1 MQDDKPR
8 GLVLLLQDGCLP
20 GQSAKP
26 PSACI
31 HHLAWSDE
39 QISCVAG
46 KEVDVIDGKNLRR
59 LALAYKVPIITT
71 VAGAKATTSALAG
84 MQKGPLHQVPLQD
97 YFPEA
102 AERSTVEF
110 KIVG

>member
-1 MQDDKPR
+1 MSVFQPPR
-8 GLVLLLQDGCLP
+8 CAFSITHGELCLLGANQTISFP
-20 GQSAKP
+20 AW
-26 PSACI
+26 AC
-31 HHLAWSDE
+31 HELTK
-39 QISCVAG
+39 CVVAG

>member
-1 MQDDKPR
+1 MC
-8 GLVLLLQDGCLP
+8 G
-20 GQSAKP
+20 
-26 PSACI
+26 AC
-31 HHLAWSDE
+31 AG
-39 QISCVAG
+39 AG

-71 VAGAKATTSALAG
+71 VAGAKATTAALAG
-84 MQKGPLHQVPLQD
+84 MKKGPLHQVPLQD

>member
-1 MQDDKPR
+1 MPT
-8 GLVLLLQDGCLP
+8 LEC
-20 GQSAKP
+20 
-26 PSACI
+26 
-31 HHLAWSDE
+31 H
-39 QISCVAG
+39 AG
-46 KEVDVIDGKNLRR
+46 KEVDVIDGKKLRR

-71 VAGAKATTSALAG
+71 VAGAKATTAALAG
-84 MQKGPLHQVPLQD
+84 MKQGPLHQVPLQD

>member
-1 MQDDKPR
+1 M
-8 GLVLLLQDGCLP
+8 L
-20 GQSAKP
+20 
-26 PSACI
+26 
-31 HHLAWSDE
+31 
-39 QISCVAG
+39 AG
-46 KEVDVIDGKNLRR
+46 KEVDVVDGKNLRR

-71 VAGAKATTSALAG
+71 VAGAKATTAALAG

-110 KIVG
+110 KVLG

>member
-1 MQDDKPR
+1 MVPLSSRKCGSGTCFSVVGPEAQ
-8 GLVLLLQDGCLP
+8 VAGC
-20 GQSAKP
+20 
-26 PSACI
+26 
-31 HHLAWSDE
+31 
-39 QISCVAG
+39 AG

-84 MQKGPLHQVPLQD
+84 MQRGPLHQVPLQD

>member
-1 MQDDKPR
+1 MCDPTCGGDISNCVCAFAGRIVPAA
-8 GLVLLLQDGCLP
+8 CSCILP
-20 GQSAKP
+20 GYMFDTLRLVVS
-26 PSACI
+26 
-31 HHLAWSDE
+31 
-39 QISCVAG
+39 G

-84 MQKGPLHQVPLQD
+84 MKKGPLHQVPLQD

-110 KIVG
+110 KVVG

>member
-1 MQDDKPR
+1 M
-8 GLVLLLQDGCLP
+8 CL
-20 GQSAKP
+20 K
-26 PSACI
+26 
-31 HHLAWSDE
+31 HLH
-39 QISCVAG
+39 CVASSCAVTCLCCVG
-46 KEVDVIDGKNLRR
+46 KEIDVIDGKNLRR

-71 VAGAKATTSALAG
+71 VAGAKATTAALAG
-84 MQKGPLHQVPLQD
+84 MKKGPLHQVPLQD

>member
-1 MQDDKPR
+1 MLQTLR
-8 GLVLLLQDGCLP
+8 VAATIVWRLLSGRNCGTDT
-20 GQSAKP
+20 
-26 PSACI
+26 
-31 HHLAWSDE
+31 
-39 QISCVAG
+39 CVSVVWPETQVADFAG

-84 MQKGPLHQVPLQD
+84 MQRGPLHQVPLQD

>member
-1 MQDDKPR
+1 MGAILGK
-8 GLVLLLQDGCLP
+8 L
-20 GQSAKP
+20 AKP
-26 PSACI
+26 AGACT
-31 HHLAWSDE
+31 HRLAWSDE
-39 QISCVAG
+39 QKSCVAG

>member
-1 MQDDKPR
+1 MQHARRWSLKGSNCAKLLCVTKSQTLPV
-8 GLVLLLQDGCLP
+8 VLSQHG
-20 GQSAKP
+20 ST
-26 PSACI
+26 
-31 HHLAWSDE
+31 
-39 QISCVAG
+39 CVAG

-71 VAGAKATTSALAG
+71 VAGAKATTSALTG
-84 MQKGPLHQVPLQD
+84 MKKGPLHQVPLQD

-110 KIVG
+110 KVVG

>member
-1 MQDDKPR
+1 MQDHKRDLWLSSCLLATVMVHP
-8 GLVLLLQDGCLP
+8 GLHDNCTYT
-20 GQSAKP
+20 
-26 PSACI
+26 
-31 HHLAWSDE
+31 LAWSDD
-39 QISCVAG
+39 CAAG

>member
-1 MQDDKPR
+1 MCIF
-8 GLVLLLQDGCLP
+8 GHTWNSCLLGAINQNISFP
-20 GQSAKP
+20 VW
-26 PSACI
+26 AC
-31 HHLAWSDE
+31 HE
-39 QISCVAG
+39 MTKCVVAG

-84 MQKGPLHQVPLQD
+84 MKKGPLHQVPLQD

>member
-1 MQDDKPR
+1 MFSVLWPD
-8 GLVLLLQDGCLP
+8 GLNLGL
-20 GQSAKP
+20 
-26 PSACI
+26 
-31 HHLAWSDE
+31 
-39 QISCVAG
+39 AG